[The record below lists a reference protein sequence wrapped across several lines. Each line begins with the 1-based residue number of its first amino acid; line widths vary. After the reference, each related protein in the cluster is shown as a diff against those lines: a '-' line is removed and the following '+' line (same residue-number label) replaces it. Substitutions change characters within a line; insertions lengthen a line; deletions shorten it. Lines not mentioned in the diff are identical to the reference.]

1 MNHSEYLDLETTF
14 EDLNKML
21 YYEEILDLTK
31 VMMYHLSSIN
41 NIKVD
46 QMGSTQYGNIPQIYG
61 NIPQIFRKI
70 YQEEQFTK
78 YFKIANMI
86 LRRGRDNITIMYL
99 CIKAELIHIKS
110 ELVKLNSK
118 YGSIENLQ
126 QIIDKELSIRPD
138 TKLEKKDSEIPI
150 AIPVFL

>member
-1 MNHSEYLDLETTF
+1 MNHHEQFDLETTF

-31 VMMYHLSSIN
+31 VIMNQLSIN
-41 NIKVD
+41 NIKID
-46 QMGSTQYGNIPQIYG
+46 PMRPMQYANLSP
-61 NIPQIFRKI
+61 IFRKI
-70 YQEEQFTK
+70 YEEEKFTK
-78 YFKIANMI
+78 YFKTAKMI
-86 LRRGRDNITIMYL
+86 LRRDNITNMYL

-110 ELVKLNSK
+110 ELAKLNSK

-138 TKLEKKDSEIPI
+138 TKLEKKDSDIPI